1 MRRCST
7 PLIVREMPISAHT
20 SQRGYRQ
27 REQKLQVLAKVWRK
41 TSCIGDSV
49 NRGSHHGNSMELSQK
64 SESRITI
71 CSSSPTPRYISKKT
85 KNMSSK
91 NACTPIFI
99 VALFTVAKIWKQ
111 PECPSTDE
119 WIKEYVIYISTR
131 NATQL

>member
-1 MRRCST
+1 MFLKRKCSWAKVHEKMFNT
-7 PLIVREMPISAHT
+7 ANRQRMPISAHT
-20 SQRGYRQ
+20 CQRGYRQ
-27 REQKLQVLAKVWRK
+27 RERKLQVLAKVWRK

-99 VALFTVAKIWKQ
+99 VALFTVAKIWKHLSVHQ
-111 PECPSTDE
+111 QMSG
-119 WIKEYVIYISTR
+119 
-131 NATQL
+131 